1 MTTEELK
8 ASVVDTLLKIADRF
22 GVPCVILAVVIW
34 FGREAAVA
42 LHTTL
47 VKPVVES
54 HIEFLDATR
63 ETLTEIGKTQEQQAE
78 TLQEIAAGQRQVQE
92 TLRTVRVMVPDQQP
106 PQN

>member
-1 MTTEELK
+1 MTAEELK
-8 ASVVDTLLKIADRF
+8 AGLVDTLLKIADRF

-47 VKPVVES
+47 IQPVVES
-54 HIEFLDATR
+54 HIEFLEATR
-63 ETLTEIGKTQEQQAE
+63 ETLSEIGATQEKQAQ
-78 TLQEIAAGQRQVQE
+78 TLQEIASGQRQVQE
-92 TLRTVRVMVPDQQP
+92 TLRTVKVITSGSE

>member
-1 MTTEELK
+1 MTAEELK
-8 ASVVDTLLKIADRF
+8 AGLVDTLLKIADRF

-34 FGREAAVA
+34 FGREAAVTI
-42 LHTTL
+42 HSTL

-63 ETLTEIGKTQEQQAE
+63 ETLSEIGATQERQAQ
-78 TLQEIAAGQRQVQE
+78 TLQEIAQGQRQVQE
-92 TLRTVRVMVPDQQP
+92 TLRTVKVITSGSD

>member
-8 ASVVDTLLKIADRF
+8 AGVVETLFRVADRF
-22 GVPCVILAVVIW
+22 GVPCVILAIVFY
-34 FGREAAVA
+34 FGREAAIT

-47 VKPVVES
+47 VRPVVES

-63 ETLTEIGKTQEQQAE
+63 ETLSEIGATQEKQAQ

-92 TLRTVRVMVPDQQP
+92 TLRTAKIVTSGSE

>member
-8 ASVVDTLLKIADRF
+8 AGLVDTLLKIADRF

-34 FGREAAVA
+34 FGREAAVTI
-42 LHTTL
+42 HMTL

-63 ETLTEIGKTQEQQAE
+63 ETLAEIGATQEKQAD
-78 TLQEIAAGQRQVQE
+78 TLEEIARGQRDIGE
-92 TLRTVRVMVPDQQP
+92 RLRTVRVVSPEEAAR
-106 PQN
+106 N

>member
-1 MTTEELK
+1 MTSEELK
-8 ASVVDTLLKIADRF
+8 AGAVDTLFRVADRF

-63 ETLTEIGKTQEQQAE
+63 ETLSEIGSAQERQAE
-78 TLQEIAAGQRQVQE
+78 TLQEIAAGQQRLHE
-92 TLRTVRVMVPDQQP
+92 TIQKTVKLND
-106 PQN
+106 